1 VQQARPVQE
10 AEEHGDPP
18 DDDDASPPELHP
30 LSDDENV
37 ENVSFNPSNQKR
49 QWLLRHAGSTHLT
62 CNVIR
67 VSNLHEPIADE
78 CISIRDE
85 NGYYTTYIHTHE
97 KVRVITIKRILSEI
111 ADVLSFKVVHFGK
124 NIQGSRY
131 FWKLATGIQSKHS
144 SLHMESL
151 RMEGCSVFKSFV
163 KPQGQA
169 AAAP

>member
-1 VQQARPVQE
+1 VQQAAPLQ
-10 AEEHGDPP
+10 AEEHDDPP
-18 DDDDASPPELHP
+18 DEDDTSPELHP

-37 ENVSFNPSNQKR
+37 DNVPGNPNSHQKK

-62 CNVIR
+62 CDVIR

-97 KVRVITIKRILSEI
+97 KVRVITIKRILSDI
-111 ADVLSFKVVHFGK
+111 AGVLSFKVVHFGK

-131 FWKLATGIQSKHS
+131 FWKLATGIQTKHS
-144 SLHMESL
+144 SLHMELL
-151 RMEGCSVFKSFV
+151 RMEGGSVFKSFA

-169 AAAP
+169 VAP